1 MSTATC
7 AALSLAIALL
17 GCADPAGDDPP
28 ADVVGT
34 IQIEEA
40 DLDSSLAVAS
50 IYATFT
56 EPDEP
61 DRFDDGTCR
70 VYPRPCLGQ
79 VGACG
84 APPQYSAGTLTIT
97 GLTQPV
103 TLVPDGETHSYPS
116 PGGLPVDLFADAAA
130 IEVRASGAGV
140 AGFTAMLTG
149 VTPLVSPYAGASA
162 GIVPGQPHAL
172 TWDAASDG
180 ARIRFL
186 LNWANICHAGAE
198 WYVLVCEVAD
208 TGSFTIPAAV
218 TAALPA
224 TGFGPCGGG
233 LARVRHATVPGR
245 AIDVTVAS
253 ADYFGFF

>member
-1 MSTATC
+1 MRTLALML
-7 AALSLAIALL
+7 AALAA
-17 GCADPAGDDPP
+17 CAEPGDDAP

-40 DLDSSLAVAS
+40 DLDPTLAVAS

-56 EPDEP
+56 EPDQP
-61 DRFDDGTCR
+61 DRYDDGTCR

-84 APPQYSAGTLTIT
+84 SPPQHSAGTLTIT
-97 GLTQPV
+97 GLARPI

-116 PGGLPVDLFADAAA
+116 PGGLPADLFADAATIA
-130 IEVRASGAGV
+130 VSASGGAV
-140 AGFTAMLTG
+140 PGFSATLTG

-162 GIVPGQPHAL
+162 GVVPGQPHAL

-180 ARIRFL
+180 ARIRFQ

-198 WYVLVCEVAD
+198 WYVLVCEVPD
-208 TGSFTIPAAV
+208 TGSFTIPAAA
-218 TAALPA
+218 TMALPA
-224 TGFGPCGGG
+224 AGFGPCGGG
-233 LARVRHATVPGR
+233 LARVRHAALPGR

>member
-1 MSTATC
+1 MRTLALML
-7 AALSLAIALL
+7 AALVA
-17 GCADPAGDDPP
+17 CADPGDDAP

-40 DLDSSLAVAS
+40 DLDPTLAVAS

-56 EPDEP
+56 DRDQP
-61 DRFDDGTCR
+61 DRYDDGTCR

-84 APPQYSAGTLTIT
+84 TPPQYSAGTLTIT
-97 GLTQPV
+97 GLARPI

-116 PGGLPVDLFADAAA
+116 PGGLPTDLFADAATIA
-130 IEVRASGAGV
+130 VTASGGSV
-140 AGFTAMLTG
+140 AGFSATLTG

-162 GIVPGQPHAL
+162 GVVPGQPHPL

-198 WYVLVCEVAD
+198 WYVLVCEVPD
-208 TGSFTIPAAV
+208 TGSFTIPAAA
-218 TAALPA
+218 TMALPA
-224 TGFGPCGGG
+224 AGFGPCGGG
-233 LARVRHATVPGR
+233 LARVRHAAVPDR
-245 AIDVTVAS
+245 AVDVTVAS